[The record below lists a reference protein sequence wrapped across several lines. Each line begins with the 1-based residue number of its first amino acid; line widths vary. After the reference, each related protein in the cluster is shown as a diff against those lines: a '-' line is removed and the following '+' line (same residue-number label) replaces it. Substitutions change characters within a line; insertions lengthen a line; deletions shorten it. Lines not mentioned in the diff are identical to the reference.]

1 MKDYEFNVRVRY
13 AETDQMGVVYH
24 GNYAQY
30 FEMGRVEWLRNL
42 GISYKW
48 MEENGVMLPVVSL
61 QMDYK
66 KPARYDDLLRVK
78 TILKSQTSV
87 KIEFD
92 YEIYNEQNDLL
103 TTGYSML
110 VFVDMKTGR
119 PIVPPSY
126 VTEKISGI
134 ENCPNNKIE
143 IYNRWGIKVYETNSY
158 NTTGNIF
165 EGYSQ
170 ARTTMNSNETLPAGT
185 YFYFIEVLNS
195 NTGETNKL
203 SGYILIN

>member
-1 MKDYEFNVRVRY
+1 MKEYEFTVRVRY
-13 AETDQMGVVYH
+13 AENDQMGVVYH

-42 GISYKW
+42 GVSYKW

-61 QMDYK
+61 EMNYK
-66 KPARYDDLLRVK
+66 KPARYDDELRVK

-92 YEIYNEQNDLL
+92 YEIYNEQNQLL

-110 VFVDMKTGR
+110 VFVDMKSGR

-126 VTEKISGI
+126 VSDKI
-134 ENCPNNKIE
+134 K
-143 IYNRWGIKVYETNSY
+143 
-158 NTTGNIF
+158 NI
-165 EGYSQ
+165 
-170 ARTTMNSNETLPAGT
+170 L
-185 YFYFIEVLNS
+185 
-195 NTGETNKL
+195 
-203 SGYILIN
+203 

>member
-1 MKDYEFNVRVRY
+1 MKDYEFSVRVRY

-61 QMDYK
+61 QMNYK

-110 VFVDMKTGR
+110 VFVDMKSGR
-119 PIVPPSY
+119 PMVPPSY
-126 VTEKISGI
+126 VTEKI
-134 ENCPNNKIE
+134 N
-143 IYNRWGIKVYETNSY
+143 
-158 NTTGNIF
+158 
-165 EGYSQ
+165 Q
-170 ARTTMNSNETLPAGT
+170 L
-185 YFYFIEVLNS
+185 L
-195 NTGETNKL
+195 
-203 SGYILIN
+203 

>member
-1 MKDYEFNVRVRY
+1 MREYQFQVRVRY

-42 GISYKW
+42 GVSYKW

-61 QMDYK
+61 TMNYK
-66 KPARYDDLLRVK
+66 KPARYDDLLTVK

-92 YEIYNEQNDLL
+92 YEIYNEANVLL

-119 PIVPPSY
+119 PILPPSY
-126 VTEKISGI
+126 VSEKI
-134 ENCPNNKIE
+134 
-143 IYNRWGIKVYETNSY
+143 NS
-158 NTTGNIF
+158 F
-165 EGYSQ
+165 
-170 ARTTMNSNETLPAGT
+170 L
-185 YFYFIEVLNS
+185 EV
-195 NTGETNKL
+195 
-203 SGYILIN
+203 

>member
-1 MKDYEFNVRVRY
+1 MFKNLNIKNKMKDYEFSVRVRY

-30 FEMGRVEWLRNL
+30 FEMGRVEWLRSL

-61 QMDYK
+61 QMNYK
-66 KPARYDDLLRVK
+66 KPARYDDVLRVK
-78 TILKSQTSV
+78 TVFKSQTSV

-110 VFVDMKTGR
+110 VFVDMKTGK
-119 PIVPPSY
+119 PMVPPSY
-126 VTEKISGI
+126 VTEKIS
-134 ENCPNNKIE
+134 
-143 IYNRWGIKVYETNSY
+143 
-158 NTTGNIF
+158 
-165 EGYSQ
+165 Q
-170 ARTTMNSNETLPAGT
+170 
-185 YFYFIEVLNS
+185 FI
-195 NTGETNKL
+195 
-203 SGYILIN
+203 